1 VEIPGTY
8 RDPVLRTLRQP
19 RYVALSALMLVVALV
34 CIAAGC
40 WQIARFDQKVHEND
54 VLRRNAALPTAPVA
68 RVLPHVGARTPSTY
82 SIEFRPVRAT
92 GSYDVAHQ
100 TLVRNRTVGGVTGFL
115 VLTPFRTSDGTLL
128 VVRGFAGPLVG
139 NRVPVPPTPPA
150 GTVTITGRV
159 EPAETGNDQYAA
171 LGNGQV
177 ESINPVEQAARLR
190 QPVFDG
196 YVQLFSGQPGSRGLH
211 GLPAPNLS
219 NPAGGALEPQHFAY
233 IIQWFLFAILAVA
246 APFAMARAEMK
257 LQRKD
262 RDRQL
267 DEPAPAPVE
276 LSDEERRAAKL
287 ADRYGRAR

>member
-19 RYVALSALMLVVALV
+19 RYVALSALMLVVALI
-34 CIAAGC
+34 CLAAGC

-54 VLRRNAALPTAPVA
+54 VLRGNAALPTAPVA
-68 RVLPHVGARTPSTY
+68 RVLPPVGAPAPSAY
-82 SIEFRPVRAT
+82 SVEFKPVRAT
-92 GSYDVAHQ
+92 GTYDVAHQ
-100 TLVRNRTVGGVTGFL
+100 TLVRNQVVGGVTGFL
-115 VLTPFRTSDGTLL
+115 VLTPLRTSDATLL

-139 NRVPVPPTPPA
+139 DRAPVPPAPPA
-150 GTVTITGRV
+150 GTVTITGRA
-159 EPAETGNDQYAA
+159 EPAETTNDQYAA

-177 ESINPVEQAARLR
+177 ESINPVDQAARLGR
-190 QPVFDG
+190 PVLDG
-196 YVQLFSGQPGSRGLH
+196 YVQLFSGQPGSQGLH

-246 APFAMARAEMK
+246 APFAMARAETKM
-257 LQRKD
+257 QRKE
-262 RDRQL
+262 RQM

-276 LSDEERRAAKL
+276 LSAEERRAAKL